1 MFRFGFLTLAFA
13 AAVMAGCAKTDGAPS
28 QAAAGIP
35 FVQFGNIYTW
45 EADGEKGIYVES
57 EDRKWYYASFM
68 FPCRN
73 LPFDMDR
80 IGFRGTPP
88 LPLDK
93 FDSII
98 VRGEPCYFKTFDRV
112 AGPPGS
118 KAAQAAPPP
127 S

>member
-1 MFRFGFLTLAFA
+1 MVRFFTLACVA
-13 AAVMAGCAKTDGAPS
+13 ALAAGCAQQNQGGAPS

-35 FVQFGNIYTW
+35 FVQFGNIYNW
-45 EADGEKGIYVES
+45 QADGEKGIYIQS

-73 LPFDMDR
+73 LPFDMTT
-80 IGFRGTPP
+80 IGFRSTPP

-93 FDSII
+93 FDSI
-98 VRGEPCYFKTFDRV
+98 VVQGEPCYFKTFYRI

-118 KAAQAAPPP
+118 KAAQAAAPK
-127 S
+127 